1 MKKQLYIVKIG
12 GKCIDNPNEL
22 GPFLENFARLP
33 ASKILIHG
41 GGKIA
46 TQISQKLGIVPKLVE
61 GRRITSKEEL
71 EVVTMVYAGLINK
84 KIVATL
90 QSKNCNA
97 LGLSGADA
105 NTILAKKRPVK
116 TIDYGFVGDI
126 EEINTEIIELLLQ
139 KNTIPVFSAIT
150 HDKKSVLLNTNAD
163 TIASSLAVALS
174 QNYETTLIY
183 CFEKKGVLKDTEDEN
198 SIISTLKFQK
208 YEELK
213 KQEIIYKGMIPKL
226 DNCFDALQKGVQ
238 KVIISNI
245 DFIKNKDL
253 PHTEILL

>member
-1 MKKQLYIVKIG
+1 MKKQLYIIKIG
-12 GKCIDNPNEL
+12 GNCIDNPTEL
-22 GPFLENFARLP
+22 NTFLENFAALSEP
-33 ASKILIHG
+33 KILIHG

-46 TQISQKLGIVPKLVE
+46 TQISQKLGIVSKLVE

-97 LGLSGADA
+97 LGLSGADG
-105 NTILAKKRPVK
+105 NSILSKKRPVK

-126 EEINTEIIELLLQ
+126 EEINTEIIDFLLQ
-139 KNTIPVFSAIT
+139 KNIVPVFSAIT
-150 HDKKSVLLNTNAD
+150 HDKKGNLLNTNAD

-174 QNYETTLIY
+174 QEYETTLIY
-183 CFEKKGVLKDTEDEN
+183 CFEKKGVLRNIEDEN
-198 SIISTLKFQK
+198 SVISKLKFEE

-213 KQEIIYKGMIPKL
+213 KQEIIYQGMIPKL

-245 DFIKNKDL
+245 DFIKNTDSE
-253 PHTEILL
+253 HTEILS

>member
-1 MKKQLYIVKIG
+1 MKKQLYIIKIG
-12 GKCIDNPNEL
+12 GNCIDNPNEL
-22 GPFLENFARLP
+22 DTFLENFACLSVP
-33 ASKILIHG
+33 KILIHG

-46 TQISQKLGIVPKLVE
+46 TQISQKLGIVSKLVE

-116 TIDYGFVGDI
+116 NIDYGFVGDI
-126 EEINTEIIELLLQ
+126 EEINTEIIDFLLQ
-139 KNTIPVFSAIT
+139 KKTIPVFSAIT
-150 HDKKSVLLNTNAD
+150 HDKKGTLLNTNAD

-183 CFEKKGVLKDTEDEN
+183 CFEKKGVLRDTEDEN
-198 SIISTLKFQK
+198 SIISTLKLQE

-213 KQEIIYKGMIPKL
+213 KQEIIYQGMIPKL

-245 DFIKNKDL
+245 DFIKNTDL
-253 PHTEILL
+253 PHTEIHV